1 VDGRV
6 LHFYLAGI
14 NDENF
19 LMRDRETGSWWQQVS
34 GRAIAGPL
42 RGARL
47 RLLSSEEIS
56 FGLWRREYPW
66 GTVLAPVA
74 ADRKNY
80 VRAGWVKR
88 YHKYPVVVP
97 LPHGPLQGRTLVVG
111 VTLAGH
117 SVAYPLAQVA
127 KQGVIEDT
135 LGDTPILVALGPDQ
149 RTVRVFVRRAPGL
162 PAADSFFKEVAA
174 PAAVAK
180 TRPGHAG
187 AAKPPARLVAAAVVR
202 PAVQPGKTASKTA
215 APPNSG
221 GGGKAPPAAHAKKTA
236 KASKPFALAPWKL
249 LDAATGSQWDFRGC
263 AIQGKAKGRCLP
275 ILPSLTE
282 DWFDWHHYH
291 PESRVWSAGLPR

>member
-1 VDGRV
+1 MDGRV

-88 YHKYPVVVP
+88 YHKYAVVVP
-97 LPHGPLQGRTLVVG
+97 LPHGPLKGRSLVVG

-149 RTVRVFVRRAPGL
+149 RTVRVFARRAPGL
-162 PAADSFFKEVAA
+162 PAEDSFFKEVAA
-174 PAAVAK
+174 PAADAGTKGRAASEAK
-180 TRPGHAG
+180 RVRKPL
-187 AAKPPARLVAAAVVR
+187 AAVAARPAVR
-202 PAVQPGKTASKTA
+202 PAHPAPNTA
-215 APPNSG
+215 ASPRT
-221 GGGKAPPAAHAKKTA
+221 GGKAASTAPGKGRKTA
-236 KASKPFALAPWKL
+236 KASKPFTLGPWKL

-263 AIQGKAKGRCLP
+263 AIQGKEQGRCLP

-291 PESRVWSAGLPR
+291 PQSRVWSVGLPR

>member
-1 VDGRV
+1 MWGRELHGRV

-19 LMRDRETGSWWQQVS
+19 LMRDRETGSWWQQVT

-42 RGARL
+42 RGAQL

-74 ADRKNY
+74 ADRANY
-80 VRAGWVKR
+80 VRPGWVQR

-97 LPHGPLQGRTLVVG
+97 LPKGPLRGRMLVVG
-111 VTLAGH
+111 VTIAGH

-127 KQGVIEDT
+127 AQGVIEDT
-135 LGDTPILVALGPDQ
+135 VGATPIVVALGPDH
-149 RTVRVFVRRAPGL
+149 RTVRVFLRRAPGL
-162 PAADSFFKEVAA
+162 GADAAFFKEVASRPA
-174 PAAVAK
+174 PAAQVKSLAVAQSARVESAGWRLTK
-180 TRPGHAG
+180 RPATP
-187 AAKPPARLVAAAVVR
+187 AKDAAQARRLAPAQPQKAQAKPR
-202 PAVQPGKTASKTA
+202 
-215 APPNSG
+215 
-221 GGGKAPPAAHAKKTA
+221 
-236 KASKPFALAPWKL
+236 FALAPWVL
-249 LDAATGSQWDFRGC
+249 LDAATGSQWNFRGC
-263 AIQGKAKGRCLP
+263 AIQGKEKGRCLP

-291 PESRVWSAGLPR
+291 PRSRVWSVGLP